1 MMQIKEIIHYLET
14 VAPLSLQESYDN
26 SGLIVGNPSDDV
38 TGVLISLDSTE
49 DIVQEAIDKNC
60 NLIVAHH
67 PIVFSGLKKINGKNY
82 VERTIIKAIKN
93 NIAIYAC
100 HTNLDNVLRNGVN
113 QKIGETIGLKNMKV
127 LVPKRNLLS
136 KLITFVP
143 VDHQEKVREA
153 IFQAGAGQ
161 IGDYSHCSFNTT
173 GEGTYKAL
181 EGANPYL
188 GQIGEVHHEKEVKV
202 EVIFPN
208 YLQGAV
214 VSALLKAHPYEEVAY
229 DIISLNNSVS
239 TIGSGVLGELPE
251 EMPITDFLNHLKQKM
266 QAGCIKYTEP
276 HKETVKRI
284 ALCGGSGSFL
294 LNDAKKHQAD
304 IFITSDYKYHQFFD
318 AEGQIVIADIGH
330 YESEQYTIDLFQELL
345 QQQFEDLKIVKTS
358 LNTNPVRYI

>member
-136 KLITFVP
+136 KLITS
-143 VDHQEKVREA
+143 
-153 IFQAGAGQ
+153 Q
-161 IGDYSHCSFNTT
+161 I
-173 GEGTYKAL
+173 
-181 EGANPYL
+181 
-188 GQIGEVHHEKEVKV
+188 
-202 EVIFPN
+202 
-208 YLQGAV
+208 
-214 VSALLKAHPYEEVAY
+214 
-229 DIISLNNSVS
+229 
-239 TIGSGVLGELPE
+239 
-251 EMPITDFLNHLKQKM
+251 
-266 QAGCIKYTEP
+266 
-276 HKETVKRI
+276 R
-284 ALCGGSGSFL
+284 
-294 LNDAKKHQAD
+294 
-304 IFITSDYKYHQFFD
+304 
-318 AEGQIVIADIGH
+318 
-330 YESEQYTIDLFQELL
+330 
-345 QQQFEDLKIVKTS
+345 
-358 LNTNPVRYI
+358 